1 MGESGK
7 VNHKFVC
14 KRRRGKIDMRN
25 VVIMLTIS
33 AALPLWTEPR
43 ACAKEARPA
52 TAYKDVLI
60 KGVPHVRQRPDF
72 CGEAC
77 AEMYLRK
84 LGHEL
89 DQDDVFNASGLDP
102 AEGRGCR
109 TAELAAALKAI
120 GFDAGPVWYRISA
133 AQADEQ
139 IEAQFRMLHGDLVR
153 GIPSIVCMHY
163 DDKPK
168 ANEHFRLVLGYDSK
182 KDEII
187 YHEPAEAAGACRRM
201 KRAKFFELWPLKYEK
216 KQWTLIRIR
225 LKAGK
230 IREAEPSK
238 GFTDADYAQRIMALR
253 KKVPN
258 SGFTV
263 VLQKPF
269 VVIGDEA
276 PAVVRRR
283 SVRTIKWAADKLK
296 QDYFEKDPPDIID
309 IWLFR
314 DEKSYKKYALE
325 IFGDSPETPFGY
337 YSHQHNALIM
347 NIGTGGGT
355 LVHEIVHPFMS
366 SNFPECPAWFNEGLA
381 SLYEQSQEKD
391 GHIWGLTN
399 WRLAGLQD
407 DIRTGRIGSFEALT
421 YTTEGEFYRCDKGN
435 NYAQARYLC
444 YYLQQRGLLAKF
456 YHEFYANHRKDPT
469 GYATLKK
476 VLGGE
481 DMAAFQKRWEQF
493 VLKLT
498 FP

>member
-1 MGESGK
+1 
-7 VNHKFVC
+7 
-14 KRRRGKIDMRN
+14 MRTI
-25 VVIMLTIS
+25 VIALRVS
-33 AALPLWTEPR
+33 AAVLLWPGLR
-43 ACAKEARPA
+43 ACAKEAGQVRG
-52 TAYKDVLI
+52 YKDVLI
-60 KGVPHVRQRPDF
+60 EGVSHVRQKPDF

-84 LGHEL
+84 LGHDL

-109 TAELAAALKAI
+109 TAELAAALKTI
-120 GFDAGPVWYRISA
+120 GFDVGPVWYRISA
-133 AQADEQ
+133 SKADEQ
-139 IEAQFRMLHGDLVR
+139 IEGQFKALHDDLAR

-168 ANEHFRLVLGYDSK
+168 ANEHFRLVLGYDPK
-182 KDEII
+182 KDEVI
-187 YHEPAEAAGACRRM
+187 YHEPAEPTGAYRRM
-201 KRAKFFELWPLKYEK
+201 KRAKFVELWPLKYEK
-216 KQWTLIRIR
+216 KRSTLIRIR

-230 IREAEPSK
+230 IREAQGSA
-238 GFTDADYAQRIMALR
+238 GFADADYAQHIMALR

-258 SGFTV
+258 SDFTV

-269 VVIGDEA
+269 VVIGDESA
-276 PAVVRRR
+276 EMVRRR

-309 IWLFR
+309 IWLFK

-325 IFGDSPETPFGY
+325 IFGDSPQTPFGY

-421 YTTEGEFYRCDKGN
+421 YTTEGEFYRCAKGN

-444 YYLQQRGLLAKF
+444 YYLQEKGLLVRF
-456 YHEFYANHRKDPT
+456 YREFYANRSKDPT
-469 GYATLKK
+469 GYAMLKK
-476 VLGGE
+476 VLGEE